1 MAAESPM
8 TRIGVKHPSEK
19 AKASRWP
26 IAPEEHQTHKEQSV
40 KSDQTDER

>member
-19 AKASRWP
+19 AKASRRP
-26 IAPEEHQTHKEQSV
+26 IAPEEHQTDEKERI
-40 KSDQTDER
+40 KSDQTDEH